1 MSQQQITFKNA
12 LTFCGNLGAGKT
24 EVMKK
29 IRKLSLDQLEIIS
42 VGNFFRQEAANRNI
56 SFAELQTLMISDSTI
71 DVRID
76 TLQKEYLTANDNFI
90 IDSRLGALFCREAFN
105 VFLKVDEKI
114 EGERIFKDFKNP
126 HRKTEKVDTLEEVIV
141 NNRKRVAS
149 EIQRYSTLYSG
160 FNPMDT
166 SNYDL
171 VLDTTLLGEDEV
183 AAIVFHSFKIWR
195 NCVMQK
201 VL

>member
-1 MSQQQITFKNA
+1 MSKKTNFKNA
-12 LTFCGNLGAGKT
+12 LTFAGNLGAGKT

-42 VGNFFRQEAANRNI
+42 VGNFFRQEATNRKI
-56 SFAELQTLMISDSTI
+56 SFAELQTLMITDSTI

-76 TLQKEYLTANDNFI
+76 TLQKNYLRVHDNFI
-90 IDSRLGALFCREAFN
+90 IDSRLGALFCKEAFN
-105 VFLKVDEKI
+105 VYLKVDEKV
-114 EGERIFKDFKNP
+114 GGQRIFKDFKNP
-126 HRKTEKVDTLEEVIV
+126 HRITERVDTLKEVIV
-141 NNRKRVAS
+141 NNRNRVAS
-149 EIQRYSTLYSG
+149 EIQRYSTLYDG

-201 VL
+201 NL